1 MAKWNMHE
9 KTRINISEL
18 IASFESFQRCGP
30 ALAGAMRLSGADRPV
45 EVLGKSTDWS
55 YITLGRPV
63 EDCRVSELPD
73 LVTGPRAVLRAM
85 ADLRDGVVKPKS
97 YMSLR

>member
-1 MAKWNMHE
+1 MHE
-9 KTRINISEL
+9 RTSINISEL

-30 ALAGAMRLSGADRPV
+30 SLAGAMRLSGSDRPV
-45 EVLGKSTDWS
+45 EVINESTDWS
-55 YITLGRPV
+55 YITQGRPV
-63 EDCRVSELPD
+63 EDCRVSALPD

-85 ADLRDGVVKPKS
+85 ADLRDGAVKPKS